1 MPESILWQALAPAP
15 AVPLLKEL
23 PERVDA
29 AVIGGG
35 YTGLAAARALA
46 QGGAS
51 VVVLEQHRVGAGASS
66 RNGGMVLPGYKAEL
80 PDLVRRHGLPL
91 ARRLWDDSL
100 AAIGFVESLI
110 ATEGIACDWR
120 RSGHITLAAKPSHLG
135 PLEGTRELLQRDF
148 GYATQL
154 LGPTELRG
162 EIGSPRYFGGLLDPA
177 AGALQPAAYLAGL
190 AASALRAGA
199 RVSELTAVHAIDR
212 EPGGF
217 HLATERGPLSA
228 AEVVVATNGYTGCLT
243 PYLAR
248 RVVPVGSFIVATAPL
263 DAAVARRL
271 IPNDRMLSDTRNLLY
286 YFRLSPD
293 RRLVFG
299 GRAAFL
305 PTALEESRALLA
317 RGIAEVYPD
326 LGPVALEHAWGG
338 TLGFALDQM
347 PHAGRHEG
355 ITYAVGYG
363 GHGVALATWLGD
375 RIGQA
380 LGGKGPW
387 PTLAELRFPAVP
399 FYRGRPWFL
408 PLAGAYYGLKD
419 RLV

>member
-1 MPESILWQALAPAP
+1 MAKVRTGIIGCGNIAKTHAPALRDLDESAFVACCDVDEGRARRLAEEFGAKQTFTDPGEMLRSGVVDAVVVCTPHP
-15 AVPLLKEL
+15 AHAPVVVAAAEAGVHVLCEKPISDKLSEAQ
-23 PERVDA
+23 RMVDA
-29 AVIGGG
+29 ADRAGITFSVIFQRRWWPSAQRVRTAIDDGRLG
-35 YTGLAAARALA
+35 TLVLAECVSKLWRGPEYFA
-46 QGGAS
+46 QDAWRG
-51 VVVLEQHRVGAGASS
+51 
-66 RNGGMVLPGYKAEL
+66 K
-80 PDLVRRHGLPL
+80 
-91 ARRLWDDSL
+91 W
-100 AAIGFVESLI
+100 
-110 ATEGIACDWR
+110 ATEG
-120 RSGHITLAAKPSHLG
+120 
-135 PLEGTRELLQRDF
+135 
-148 GYATQL
+148 
-154 LGPTELRG
+154 
-162 EIGSPRYFGGLLDPA
+162 GGVLMN
-177 AGALQPAAYLAGL
+177 Q
-190 AASALRAGA
+190 
-199 RVSELTAVHAIDR
+199 AVHAIDQ

-217 HLATERGPLSA
+217 RLATERGPLSA
-228 AEVVVATNGYTGCLT
+228 AEVVVATNGYTGRLT

-248 RVVPVGSFIVATAPL
+248 RVVPVGSFIVATVPL
-263 DAAVARRL
+263 DPAVARRL

-317 RGIAEVYPD
+317 RGIAEVFPD

-355 ITYAVGYG
+355 VTYAVGFG
-363 GHGVALATWLGD
+363 GHGVALASWLGD
-375 RIGQA
+375 RIGHA
-380 LGGKGPW
+380 LGGGGPW
-387 PTLAELRFPAVP
+387 PALTELRFPAVP